1 MMLKK
6 TLKITRNPRLK
17 RIFSL
22 NYGTWC
28 FSPPKFL
35 LKIKDLQPLY
45 FFGIM
50 GECFEKAQVF
60 FNNQIQ
66 KKNNLN

>member
-1 MMLKK
+1 MLKK
-6 TLKITRNPRLK
+6 TLKIPRNPRLK

-35 LKIKDLQPLY
+35 LKIKDLQALY
-45 FFGIM
+45 FFGIIR
-50 GECFEKAQVF
+50 GVLKKAQVF